1 MIVVEK
7 TGEATF
13 CSEVDVFDSYV
24 MADMVFIPLKDVYEI
39 WEDIA

>member
-13 CSEVDVFDSYV
+13 CSEVDVFNTYLL
-24 MADMVFIPLKDVYEI
+24 ADMTFIPLENIFEI